1 MASDFGSYLRS
12 RRESLGLS
20 RQRVAD
26 RSGLSY
32 AYIAQ
37 LESGVKSRPSP
48 GALEQLAAGLEL
60 PVEQLAQVAPIGTS
74 DPSTAR
80 RPSGPGLR
88 DSLEWHRNPRA
99 ASYSASVPAP
109 VRTDAAGELQAARA
123 EVLPALQRLL
133 ATYEPATRLA
143 LLHELQAEALRD
155 LGS

>member
-1 MASDFGSYLRS
+1 MAGDFGSYLRS

-37 LESGVKSRPSP
+37 LESGVKSRPSR
-48 GALEQLAAGLEL
+48 GALEQLAAGLEV
-60 PVEQLAQVAPIGTS
+60 PVEELAQVAPPGTT

-80 RPSGPGLR
+80 RPSGPRLK

-99 ASYSASVPAP
+99 ASFTASVPASI
-109 VRTDAAGELQAARA
+109 RTAAAGELQAARA
-123 EVLPALQRLL
+123 EVLPALRRLL

-155 LGS
+155 LAD

>member
-1 MASDFGSYLRS
+1 MGSDFGSYLRS

-37 LESGVKSRPSP
+37 LESGVKSRPST
-48 GALEQLAAGLEL
+48 GALEQLAAGLEV
-60 PVEQLAQVAPIGTS
+60 PVEELAQVAPPGTT

-80 RPSGPGLR
+80 RPSGPRVR

-99 ASYSASVPAP
+99 ASVAASVPAAAQAHA
-109 VRTDAAGELQAARA
+109 VRGAAGGPHAAR
-123 EVLPALQRLL
+123 VGRRDGDGPSDPAGHRPEDGCGHVQR
-133 ATYEPATRLA
+133 AR
-143 LLHELQAEALRD
+143 
-155 LGS
+155 

>member
-1 MASDFGSYLRS
+1 MSDFGSYLRS
-12 RRESLGLS
+12 RRESLGLT

-37 LESGVKSRPSP
+37 LESGAKSRPSA
-48 GALEQLAAGLEL
+48 GALEQLAAGLEI
-60 PVEQLAQVAPIGTS
+60 PVEELAQVAPPGTT

-80 RPSGPGLR
+80 PTGSRLR
-88 DSLEWHRNPRA
+88 DSLEWHHNPRA
-99 ASYSASVPAP
+99 AAMPEPVPAR
-109 VRTDAAGELQAARA
+109 VRTRASGELQGARN
-123 EVLPALQRLL
+123 EVLPALRRLL

-155 LGS
+155 LSD